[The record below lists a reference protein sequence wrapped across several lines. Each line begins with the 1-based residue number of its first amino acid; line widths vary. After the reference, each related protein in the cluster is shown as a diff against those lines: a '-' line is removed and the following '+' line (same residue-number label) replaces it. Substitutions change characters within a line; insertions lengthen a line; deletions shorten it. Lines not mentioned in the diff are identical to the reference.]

1 MKKAISCVLAVFM
14 CSAPLNVFAEPILEG
29 KLRAVEK
36 SVTEKLRGSLEVDL
50 NFSLPIKNSESE
62 SMTNMQL
69 RLKDDSNNSGIIK
82 LGEKDSGTVNVGTDN
97 IEYTIKKLSASRSEI
112 KNKDDNI
119 SYYNIVFN
127 NLPVGKYNVEVSGA
141 GFKNKEIKDIDIS
154 SYSQRVLLSNRA
166 SVDNK
171 NKPLNYELFLMG
183 DVNGDGKVDKS
194 DYNKVL
200 ENIDSNKREFDL
212 NRDGKVDIVDLDYV
226 QKNLG
231 QSEDAKSLESIV
243 STNPI
248 VDTSKVELKGNSDVD
263 INGNVEN
270 LFSGEN
276 NGVTISSKN
285 DEISEEKP
293 AVMDIALSEALNMEV
308 INIKAPEGTA
318 PAKGIV
324 EVTDKDGNVQQIP
337 YENKEYMKNLKDEEQ
352 QEEVNNEQEE
362 VNQEEVNNKDENIN
376 QTDNNSNNK
385 DESNDKQQEN
395 SDKQEVNSNTNQD
408 KNNDKENSS
417 MDKPNS
423 DEETPKE
430 EGNISKDDN
439 STTSTYSRSALETY
453 ADVQNSD
460 IVINLGKQVAVK
472 KITIKI
478 TATTANDRNLA
489 EISKVEFLNNVYKE
503 IPKPE
508 MNIPK
513 INKILTST
521 AVGNEKVSFY
531 WNNEVNVSAYE
542 LILDKIDSKGKVLS
556 TKKLQTSKNTIEV
569 RDIEAYGLYRVS
581 IQSLNGDWSSGY
593 KDATPENLDG
603 VPENVDS
610 NYKPIQ
616 FSPDSI
622 LEFQVVPDTKPEPP
636 EGINVK
642 GKFKSLDVSWKN
654 HKQAKDFDL
663 YYKEKGSNGSW
674 IKYNDKLI
682 RGTSSKIEGLKDN
695 TTYEVRMTATN
706 HLGTSGMSKTY
717 IGTTESMDAPTTPNY
732 RLINTPKEN
741 GGFGIPTNHIVDVT
755 YPAGYDKSE
764 YSDKNPFD
772 KFNVVDGDFTTHWT
786 FPTYNAAE
794 GTNRGPII
802 TFDKSY
808 TMDTFMATPRFDVSD
823 KTINDF
829 EVRYWDENGQL
840 HNLGDVPFETKTDP
854 VNNNK
859 YVMVRLKEPITA
871 TKIQVSVC
879 SSYSYKSNISELKFY
894 EYDSIEDDVRNLFM
908 DDLQV
913 ELKEDVT
920 QEKITE
926 LKDRLNTPDKASGE
940 YHPYKTVI
948 ERELKLAQ
956 DLYNDRAT
964 LTDVTTVNQE
974 INKLGKYKD
983 KNGQYTV
990 NSNNLGMQNDWQ
1002 ALGVAARAGDE
1013 ITVYVGSKSGKTPKL
1028 IYTQYYGESGAYKSG
1043 EINLNTGKNVI
1054 QLSKLHSLDIE
1065 CGGSLYIRYAEDT
1078 PSGGDIKVRVAGAT
1092 KIPHLNL
1099 NGTINDKS
1107 PAGVSESKKKI
1118 KAYIEELAK
1127 YKDAVKGEPYY
1138 PGTNVGN
1145 SYGYS
1150 EKTGVLNTTDIE
1162 SDKVTLNV
1170 PATAVYQG
1178 ISKGNAD
1185 LNTQV
1190 DRLYNSMLA
1199 WEQIMDLVYSERGV
1213 FKTQD
1218 LDGNGTVDDN
1228 EFNLTKNDM
1237 APKSRMNIKY
1247 QRMFIG
1253 AFMYA
1258 SGLHVGVEYGSV
1270 PGLMNGVPFQID
1282 DSGKA
1287 TGGNLFG
1294 WGIGHEIGHVTDIG
1308 KMTYSETSNNVLALL
1323 AQTFDDKTHSRLE
1336 GSTMDKI
1343 YEHVTSNSLGIPS
1356 NVFERLGMLWQL
1368 HLAYDDDFT
1377 GSMLK
1382 NNSDADLSNDTF
1394 YAKISR
1400 KYRALS
1406 SSDPINSLPKDQMLV
1421 AMASSVVEKDLR
1433 DYFKAW
1439 GVEITPE
1446 LNSIMDSKNYEK
1458 ESRKIQYVNDEARRK
1473 ILNENIASMAKDTKV
1488 SASFSDGIQSGSL
1501 VKSNKISIDLDVDKD
1516 KDKILG
1522 YEIIRSDGNYLD
1534 GENGTQ
1540 VKYRTVG
1547 FVDAKGNSKTKFT
1560 DNISPLNNRA
1570 FTYKVVAY
1578 DYHLNPTEEFEVGT
1592 VKLSDEG
1599 KINKSAWSFITNTV
1613 SDGDVRTENDSH
1625 GPLQNPEIDNIKD
1638 NDASTT
1644 YKGKIISKAE
1654 WNKDPQKDPDINVEE
1669 NPYIIVDMKETLPIV
1684 GLKYTKPEAETR
1696 KFSLKGLFNF
1706 RKNTSTTYNPLT
1718 NYKIQ
1723 VSNDKKNWEDVSQGT
1738 FEYGQDLVGGGKD
1751 QDNEARITFN
1761 KDGKLWTYQARYVKL
1776 ISNNKSNIEVAE
1788 LDIIGPPGD
1797 NIEIGTMNN
1806 ADETRTNGIG
1816 KLAEDY
1822 VYQSDDSSTS
1832 EDETGKIPA
1841 GSIVITGEYSGNPAF
1856 NLPLLIDKNN
1866 KTISGEALL
1875 FAEVP
1880 EKGELGEIS
1889 KGTWVYYMP
1898 KENFDSLSDK
1908 VKAELYRYNDLQGD
1922 TPVGQRFVSD
1932 TMYVPVG
1939 AKNYDELK
1947 TISLTDSNSKTRK
1960 ATRNSI
1966 DISNKK
1972 VITVSNKVKGN
1983 IVRDK

>member
-1 MKKAISCVLAVFM
+1 MKKAISCVLAVSM

-36 SVTEKLRGSLEVDL
+36 SVTEKLKGNLEVDL
-50 NFSLPIKNSESE
+50 NFSLPIKNNESE
-62 SMTNMQL
+62 SITNTQL
-69 RLKDDSNNSGIIK
+69 ELKDDSNNSGIIK
-82 LGEKDSGTVNVGTDN
+82 LGEKDSGTLNIGADN

-112 KNKDDNI
+112 KNKDENI

-127 NLPVGKYNVEVSGA
+127 NLPVGKYNVEVSGG
-141 GFKNKEIKDIDIS
+141 GFKSKEIKDIDIS

-166 SVDNK
+166 SVDDK

-183 DVNGDGKVDKS
+183 DVNNDGKVDKK
-194 DYNKVL
+194 DYEDVL
-200 ENIDSNKREFDL
+200 KNINSNKSEYDL
-212 NRDGKVDIVDLDYV
+212 NRDGKVDIADLDYV

-231 QSEDAKSLESIV
+231 QSEDEKSLESIV

-248 VDTSKVELKGNSDVD
+248 VDTSKVTLEKNSDTN
-263 INGNVEN
+263 IQGTVED
-270 LFSGEN
+270 LFSGDN
-276 NGVTISSKN
+276 SGVKISPANADDK
-285 DEISEEKP
+285 ISEEKP
-293 AVMDIALSEALNMEV
+293 AVMDIALSEALDMEV
-308 INIKAPEGTA
+308 INIKAPEGNA

-324 EVTDKDGNVQQIP
+324 EVTDKDGNVQQVP
-337 YENKEYMKNLKDEEQ
+337 YENKEYVETLKEEQ
-352 QEEVNNEQEE
+352 KQEEVNNEQEE
-362 VNQEEVNNKDENIN
+362 TNNKDENIE
-376 QTDNNSNNK
+376 QSDNNLDNNQEEK
-385 DESNDKQQEN
+385 NDKE
-395 SDKQEVNSNTNQD
+395 DSNTTD
-408 KNNDKENSS
+408 KENNDKENSS
-417 MDKPNS
+417 TDKS
-423 DEETPKE
+423 DSDKDTSKQED
-430 EGNISKDDN
+430 NISKDDN
-439 STTSTYSRSALETY
+439 STTSTYGRSAVETY
-453 ADVQNSD
+453 AEVQNSD

-503 IPKPE
+503 IPKPD

-513 INKILTST
+513 INKISTST

-542 LILDKIDSKGKVLS
+542 LILDTIDSKGKVLS
-556 TKKLQTSKNTIEV
+556 TKKLQTSKNTIDV
-569 RDIEAYGLYRVS
+569 RDIQAYGLYRVS
-581 IQSLNGDWSSGY
+581 IQSLNGDWASGY
-593 KDATPENLDG
+593 KEATAENLDG

-622 LEFQVVPDTKPEPP
+622 IEFQVVPDTKPEPP

-642 GKFKSLDVSWKN
+642 GRFKALDVSWKN

-663 YYKEKGSNGSW
+663 YYREKSSNGSW

-682 RGTSSKIEGLKDN
+682 RGTSLKIEGLKDN

-717 IGTTESMDAPTTPNY
+717 IGTTESVDAPTTPNY
-732 RLINTPKEN
+732 RLINTPKLDA
-741 GGFGIPTNHIVDVT
+741 GFGIPTNHIVDVT

-764 YSDKNPFD
+764 YSDKNPFN
-772 KFNVVDGDFTTHWT
+772 KFNIVDGDFTTHWT
-786 FPTYNAAE
+786 FQKYNAAE

-802 TFDKSY
+802 TFDKVY

-829 EVRYWDENGQL
+829 EIRYWDENGQL

-859 YVMVRLKEPITA
+859 YVMVRLKEPINA

-894 EYDSIEDDVRNLFM
+894 EYDSIEKDVRNLFV

-926 LKDRLNTPDKASGE
+926 LKDRISTPDKVSDE
-940 YHPYKTVI
+940 YHPYKTI
-948 ERELKLAQ
+948 IDRELKLAQ

-964 LTDVTTVNQE
+964 LTDITTVNQD
-974 INKLGKYKD
+974 INVSGKYKD
-983 KNGQYTV
+983 KSGKYTV
-990 NSNNLGMQNDWQ
+990 KSNNLGMGNDWQ

-1013 ITVYVGSKSGKTPKL
+1013 ITIYVGSKSGKTPKL

-1043 EINLNTGKNVI
+1043 EINLSTGKNVI
-1054 QLSKLHSLDIE
+1054 QLSKLHSLDAE
-1065 CGGSLYIRYAEDT
+1065 RGGSLYIRYPYDT

-1099 NGTINDKS
+1099 NGMINDKS
-1107 PAGVSESKKKI
+1107 PEGVSASKKKI
-1118 KAYIEELAK
+1118 RAYIEELAK
-1127 YKDAVKGEPYY
+1127 YKNDIKGEPYY
-1138 PGTNVGN
+1138 PGTNIGN

-1150 EKTGVLNTTDIE
+1150 ETTGVLNTTDIE

-1178 ISKGNAD
+1178 ISSGNSD

-1199 WEQIMDLVYSERGV
+1199 WEQIMDLIYSERGV

-1228 EFNLTKNDM
+1228 EFDITKNDM

-1282 DSGKA
+1282 ATGKA
-1287 TGGNLFG
+1287 TGGSLFG

-1323 AQTFDDKTHSRLE
+1323 AQTFDDKIHSRLE

-1343 YEHVTSNSLGIPS
+1343 YEHVTSNSVGIPS

-1368 HLAYDDDFT
+1368 HLAYDNDFT

-1406 SSDPINSLPKDQMLV
+1406 SDDPINNLPKDQMLV

-1446 LNSIMDSKNYEK
+1446 LNSIMDSKQYTK
-1458 ESRKIQYVNDEARRK
+1458 ETRKIQYINDEARRK
-1473 ILNENIASMAKDTKV
+1473 ILNENIASMAEDTKV
-1488 SASFSDGIQSGSL
+1488 SAGFADGVQSGSL

-1547 FVDAKGNSKTKFT
+1547 FVDAKGNSQAKFT

-1578 DYHLNPTEEFEVGT
+1578 DYHLNPTDEFEIGT

-1644 YKGKIISKAE
+1644 YKGKRISKAE

-1684 GLKYTKPEAETR
+1684 GLKYTKPKTEAR
-1696 KFSLKGLFNF
+1696 KFSLKGLFNL
-1706 RKNTSTTYNPLT
+1706 RKDTSTTYNPLT

-1751 QDNEARITFN
+1751 QDNEARVTFN
-1761 KDGKLWTYQARYVKL
+1761 KDGNLWTYQARYVKL

-1788 LDIIGPPGD
+1788 LDVIGPPGD
-1797 NIEIGTMNN
+1797 NIEIGTVNSV
-1806 ADETRTNGIG
+1806 DQTRTNGIG

-1822 VYQSDDSSTS
+1822 IYQKDDTNTS
-1832 EDETGKIPA
+1832 EDETAKIPA

-1898 KENFDSLSDK
+1898 KESFDSLSDK

-1922 TPVGQRFVSD
+1922 TPIGQRFVSD
-1932 TMYVPVG
+1932 TMYVPVE
-1939 AKNYDELK
+1939 AKTYDELK
-1947 TISLTDSNSKTRK
+1947 TISLTDSNSKARK
-1960 ATRNSI
+1960 ATKNTI
-1966 DISNKK
+1966 DVSNKK
-1972 VITVSNKVKGN
+1972 VISINNKVKGN

>member
-1 MKKAISCVLAVFM
+1 MKKAISCVLAVSM

-36 SVTEKLRGSLEVDL
+36 SVTEKLKGNLEVDL
-50 NFSLPIKNSESE
+50 NFSLPIKNNESE
-62 SMTNMQL
+62 SITDIQL
-69 RLKDDSNNSGIIK
+69 QLKDGSNNSGIIK
-82 LGEKDSGTVNVGTDN
+82 LGGKNSGSINIGTDS
-97 IEYTIKKLSASRSEI
+97 IDYTIKKLSANRSEI
-112 KNKDDNI
+112 KEKDENI
-119 SYYNIVFN
+119 SYYNIMFS
-127 NLPVGKYNVEVSGA
+127 NLPVGKYKVEVSGN
-141 GFKNKEIKDIDIS
+141 GFKNKEVKDIDIS

-166 SVDNK
+166 SVDSK
-171 NKPLNYELFLMG
+171 NKPLNYELFLIG
-183 DVNGDGKVDKS
+183 DVNGDGKVDKN
-194 DYNKVL
+194 DYNEVL
-200 ENIDSNKREFDL
+200 ENIDSNKKEYDL
-212 NRDGKVDIVDLDYV
+212 NRDGKVDIADLDYV
-226 QKNLG
+226 HKNLG
-231 QSEDAKSLESIV
+231 QNENANSLESIV
-243 STNPI
+243 PTNPI
-248 VDTSKVELKGNSDVD
+248 VDTSKVTLEENSDTN
-263 INGNVEN
+263 IQGTVED

-276 NGVTISSKN
+276 NGVTISPANK
-285 DEISEEKP
+285 DDKISEEKP
-293 AVMDIALSEALNMEV
+293 AVMDIALSEALDMEV
-308 INIKAPEGTA
+308 INIKAPEGSA

-324 EVTDKDGNVQQIP
+324 EVTDKDGNVQEIP
-337 YENKEYMKNLKDEEQ
+337 YENKEYVKTLKEEQ
-352 QEEVNNEQEE
+352 QEEVNNKEENTEQS
-362 VNQEEVNNKDENIN
+362 
-376 QTDNNSNNK
+376 DNNSDNTQEEKNDKEESDSNTNEQENNDK
-385 DESNDKQQEN
+385 ESNDKESSSTDK
-395 SDKQEVNSNTNQD
+395 SDLD
-408 KNNDKENSS
+408 KD
-417 MDKPNS
+417 
-423 DEETPKE
+423 TPKE
-430 EGNISKDDN
+430 DNNISKDDN

-513 INKILTST
+513 INKIATST

-542 LILDKIDSKGKVLS
+542 LILDTIDSKGKVLS

-636 EGINVK
+636 EGISIK
-642 GKFKSLDVSWKN
+642 GRFKALDVSWKN

-663 YYKEKGSNGSW
+663 YYREKGSNGSW

-706 HLGTSGMSKTY
+706 HLGTSGISKIY
-717 IGTTESMDAPTTPNY
+717 LGTTESVDAPTTPNY
-732 RLINTPKEN
+732 RLINTPKSDA
-741 GGFGIPTNHIVDVT
+741 GFGIPTNHIVDVT

-772 KFNVVDGDFTTHWT
+772 KFNIVDGDFTTHWT
-786 FPTYNAAE
+786 FPEYNAAE

-802 TFDKSY
+802 TFDKAY
-808 TMDTFMATPRFDVSD
+808 TMDTFMATPRFDISD

-829 EVRYWDENGQL
+829 EIRYWDENGQL

-859 YVMVRLKEPITA
+859 YVMVRLKEPINA

-879 SSYSYKSNISELKFY
+879 SSYSYKANISEIKFY
-894 EYDSIEDDVRNLFM
+894 EYDSIEKEVRDLFT

-913 ELKEDVT
+913 ELKEGIT

-926 LKDRLNTPDKASGE
+926 LKDRLNIPDTASGE

-964 LTDVTTVNQE
+964 LTDVTTVNQD
-974 INKLGKYKD
+974 INVSGKYKD
-983 KNGQYTV
+983 KSGKYTV
-990 NSNNLGMQNDWQ
+990 KSNNLGMGNDWQ

-1013 ITVYVGSKSGKTPKL
+1013 ITIYVGSKSGKTPKL

-1043 EINLNTGKNVI
+1043 EINLSTGKNVI
-1054 QLSKLHSLDIE
+1054 QLSKLHSLDAE
-1065 CGGSLYIRYAEDT
+1065 RGGSLYIRYPYDT

-1099 NGTINDKS
+1099 NGMINDNS
-1107 PAGVSESKKKI
+1107 PEGVSKSKEKI
-1118 KAYIEELAK
+1118 KTYIEELAK
-1127 YKDAVKGEPYY
+1127 YKDEIKGEPYY
-1138 PGTNVGN
+1138 PGTNIGN

-1150 EKTGVLNTTDIE
+1150 ETTGVLNTTDIE

-1178 ISKGNAD
+1178 ISKGNSD

-1199 WEQIMDLVYSERGV
+1199 WEQIMDLIYSERGV

-1218 LDGNGTVDDN
+1218 LDGNGTIDDN
-1228 EFNLTKNDM
+1228 EFNITKNDM

-1282 DSGKA
+1282 ANGKA
-1287 TGGNLFG
+1287 SGGSLFG

-1323 AQTFDDKTHSRLE
+1323 AQTFDDETHSRLE

-1382 NNSDADLSNDTF
+1382 NNSDADLGNDSF

-1406 SSDPINSLPKDQMLV
+1406 SDDPINNLPKDQMLV

-1446 LNSIMDSKNYEK
+1446 LNSIMDGKKFEK
-1458 ESRKIQYVNDEARRK
+1458 ETRKIQYVNDEARRK
-1473 ILNENIASMAKDTKV
+1473 ILNENISNMAEDTKV
-1488 SASFSDGIQSGSL
+1488 SASFADGVQSGSL

-1547 FVDAKGNSKTKFT
+1547 FVDAKGNSKAQFT

-1578 DYHLNPTEEFEVGT
+1578 DYHLNPTDEFEVGT

-1613 SDGDVRTENDSH
+1613 SDGDIRTENDSH

-1644 YKGKIISKAE
+1644 YKGKRISKAE

-1684 GLKYTKPEAETR
+1684 GLKYTKPKTEAR
-1696 KFSLKGLFNF
+1696 KFSLKGLFNL
-1706 RKNTSTTYNPLT
+1706 RKDTSTTYSPLT

-1723 VSNDKKNWEDVSQGT
+1723 VSNDKKTWEDVSQGT

-1751 QDNEARITFN
+1751 QDNEARVTFN
-1761 KDGKLWTYQARYVKL
+1761 KDGNLWTYQARYVKL

-1788 LDIIGPPGD
+1788 LDVIGPPGD
-1797 NIEIGTMNN
+1797 NIEIGTVNS
-1806 ADETRTNGIG
+1806 ADQTRTNGIG

-1822 VYQSDDSSTS
+1822 IYQSDDPNTN
-1832 EDETGKIPA
+1832 EDETAKIPA

-1875 FAEVP
+1875 FADIP
-1880 EKGELGEIS
+1880 ENGQLGEIS

-1898 KENFDSLSDK
+1898 KEDFNSLSDK

-1932 TMYVPVG
+1932 TMYVPVE
-1939 AKNYDELK
+1939 AKTYDELK
-1947 TISLTDSNSKTRK
+1947 TISLTDSDSKARK
-1960 ATRNSI
+1960 ATRSI
-1966 DISNKK
+1966 IDVSDKRI
-1972 VITVSNKVKGN
+1972 VTVNNRVKSN

>member
-1 MKKAISCVLAVFM
+1 MKKAISCVLAVSM

-36 SVTEKLRGSLEVDL
+36 SVTEKLKGNLEVDL
-50 NFSLPIKNSESE
+50 NFSLPIKNNESE
-62 SMTNMQL
+62 SITNIQL
-69 RLKDDSNNSGIIK
+69 ELKDDSNNSGIIK
-82 LGEKDSGTVNVGTDN
+82 LGEKDSGILNIGADN

-112 KNKDDNI
+112 KNKDENI

-127 NLPVGKYNVEVSGA
+127 NLPVGKYNVEVSGG
-141 GFKNKEIKDIDIS
+141 GFNSKEIKDIDIS

-166 SVDNK
+166 SVDDK
-171 NKPLNYELFLMG
+171 NQPLNYELFLMG
-183 DVNGDGKVDKS
+183 DVNNDGKVDKS
-194 DYNKVL
+194 DYEDVL
-200 ENIDSNKREFDL
+200 KNINSNKSEYDL
-212 NRDGKVDIVDLDYV
+212 NRDGKVDIADLDYV

-248 VDTSKVELKGNSDVD
+248 VDTSKVTLEKNSDTN
-263 INGNVEN
+263 IQGTVED

-276 NGVTISSKN
+276 SGVKISPANAGDK
-285 DEISEEKP
+285 ISEEKP

-308 INIKAPEGTA
+308 INIKAPEGNA

-324 EVTDKDGNVQQIP
+324 EVTDKDGNVQQVP
-337 YENKEYMKNLKDEEQ
+337 YENKEYVETLKEEQ
-352 QEEVNNEQEE
+352 KQEEVNNEQEE
-362 VNQEEVNNKDENIN
+362 TSNKDENIE
-376 QTDNNSNNK
+376 QPDNNNLDSNQEEK
-385 DESNDKQQEN
+385 NDKED
-395 SDKQEVNSNTNQD
+395 STSNTTD
-408 KNNDKENSS
+408 KENNDKENNDKENSS
-417 MDKPNS
+417 TDKS
-423 DEETPKE
+423 DSDKDTSKQED
-430 EGNISKDDN
+430 NISKDDS
-439 STTSTYSRSALETY
+439 STTSTYGRSAVETY
-453 ADVQNSD
+453 AEVQDSD

-503 IPKPE
+503 IPKPD

-513 INKILTST
+513 INKISTST

-531 WNNEVNVSAYE
+531 WNNEANVSAYE
-542 LILDKIDSKGKVLS
+542 LTLDTIDSKGKVLS
-556 TKKLQTSKNTIEV
+556 TKKLQTSKNTIDV
-569 RDIEAYGLYRVS
+569 RDIQAYGLYRVS

-593 KDATPENLDG
+593 KDATAENLDG

-622 LEFQVVPDTKPEPP
+622 IEFQVVPDTKPEPP

-642 GKFKSLDVSWKN
+642 GRFKALDVSWKN

-663 YYKEKGSNGSW
+663 YYREKNSNGSW
-674 IKYNDKLI
+674 TKYNDKLI
-682 RGTSSKIEGLKDN
+682 RGTSLKIEGLKDN

-706 HLGTSGMSKTY
+706 HLGTNGMSKTY
-717 IGTTESMDAPTTPNY
+717 IGTTESVDAPTTPNY
-732 RLINTPKEN
+732 RLINTPKLDA
-741 GGFGIPTNHIVDVT
+741 GSGIPTNHIVDVT

-764 YSDKNPFD
+764 YSDKNPFN
-772 KFNVVDGDFTTHWT
+772 KFNIVDGDFTTHWT
-786 FPTYNAAE
+786 FPRYNAAE

-802 TFDKSY
+802 TFDKAY

-829 EVRYWDENGQL
+829 EIQYWDENGQL

-854 VNNNK
+854 VNNNR
-859 YVMVRLKEPITA
+859 YVMVRLKEPINA

-940 YHPYKTVI
+940 YHPYKTI
-948 ERELKLAQ
+948 IDRELKLAQ

-964 LTDVTTVNQE
+964 LTDITTVNQD
-974 INKLGKYKD
+974 INVSGKYKD
-983 KNGQYTV
+983 KSGNYTV
-990 NSNNLGMQNDWQ
+990 KSNNLGMGNDWQ

-1013 ITVYVGSKSGKTPKL
+1013 ITIYVGSKSGRTPKL

-1054 QLSKLHSLDIE
+1054 QLSKLHSLDVE
-1065 CGGSLYIRYAEDT
+1065 CGGSLYIRYPYDT
-1078 PSGGDIKVRVAGAT
+1078 QSGGDIKVRVAGAT

-1099 NGTINDKS
+1099 NGMINDKS
-1107 PAGVSESKKKI
+1107 PEGVSESKKKI
-1118 KAYIEELAK
+1118 RAYIEELTK
-1127 YKDAVKGEPYY
+1127 YKNDIKGEPYY
-1138 PGTNVGN
+1138 PGTNIGN

-1150 EKTGVLNTTDIE
+1150 ETTGVLNTTDIE

-1178 ISKGNAD
+1178 ISKGNSD

-1199 WEQIMDLVYSERGV
+1199 WEQMMDLIYSERGV

-1228 EFNLTKNDM
+1228 EFDITKNDM

-1282 DSGKA
+1282 ASGKA
-1287 TGGNLFG
+1287 TGGSLFG

-1368 HLAYDDDFT
+1368 HLAYDNDFT

-1406 SSDPINSLPKDQMLV
+1406 SGDPINNLPKDQMLV

-1446 LNSIMDSKNYEK
+1446 LNSIMDSKKYEK
-1458 ESRKIQYVNDEARRK
+1458 ETRKIQYINDEARRK
-1473 ILNENIASMAKDTKV
+1473 ILNENIVSMAEDTKV
-1488 SASFSDGIQSGSL
+1488 SAGFADGVQSGSL

-1534 GENGTQ
+1534 GESGTQ

-1547 FVDAKGNSKTKFT
+1547 FVDAKGNSQAKFT

-1578 DYHLNPTEEFEVGT
+1578 DYHLNPTDEFEVGT

-1644 YKGKIISKAE
+1644 YKGKRISKAE

-1684 GLKYTKPEAETR
+1684 GLKYTKPKTEAR
-1696 KFSLKGLFNF
+1696 KFSLKGLFNL
-1706 RKNTSTTYNPLT
+1706 RKDTSTTYNPLT

-1751 QDNEARITFN
+1751 QDNEARVTFN

-1797 NIEIGTMNN
+1797 NIEIGTVNSV
-1806 ADETRTNGIG
+1806 DQTRTNGIG
-1816 KLAEDY
+1816 KLVEDY
-1822 VYQSDDSSTS
+1822 VYQSDDPNTS
-1832 EDETGKIPA
+1832 ENEEAKIPD
-1841 GSIVITGEYSGNPAF
+1841 GSIVITGEYSGNPSF

-1875 FAEVP
+1875 FAEIP

-1898 KENFDSLSDK
+1898 KESFDSLSDK
-1908 VKAELYRYNDLQGD
+1908 VKAELYRYNELQGD

-1932 TMYVPVG
+1932 TMYVPVE

-1947 TISLTDSNSKTRK
+1947 TISLTDSNSKARK
-1960 ATRNSI
+1960 ATRNVI
-1966 DISNKK
+1966 DVSNKK
-1972 VITVSNKVKGN
+1972 IISINNKVKGN

>member
-1 MKKAISCVLAVFM
+1 MKKAISCVLAVSM

-36 SVTEKLRGSLEVDL
+36 SVTEKLKGNLEVDL
-50 NFSLPIKNSESE
+50 NFSLPIKNNESE
-62 SMTNMQL
+62 SITNTQL
-69 RLKDDSNNSGIIK
+69 ELKDDSNNSGIIK
-82 LGEKDSGTVNVGTDN
+82 LGEKDSGTLNIGADN

-112 KNKDDNI
+112 KNKDENI

-127 NLPVGKYNVEVSGA
+127 NLPVGKYNVEVSGS
-141 GFKNKEIKDIDIS
+141 GFKSKEIKNIDIS

-166 SVDNK
+166 SVDDK
-171 NKPLNYELFLMG
+171 NQPLNYELFLMG
-183 DVNGDGKVDKS
+183 DVNNDGKVDKS
-194 DYNKVL
+194 DYEDVL
-200 ENIDSNKREFDL
+200 KNIDSNKSEYDL
-212 NRDGKVDIVDLDYV
+212 NRDGKVDIADLDYI

-248 VDTSKVELKGNSDVD
+248 VDTSKVTLEKNSDTN
-263 INGNVEN
+263 IQGTVED

-276 NGVTISSKN
+276 SGVKISPANAGDK
-285 DEISEEKP
+285 ISEEKP
-293 AVMDIALSEALNMEV
+293 AVMDIALSEALDMEV
-308 INIKAPEGTA
+308 INIKAPEGNA

-324 EVTDKDGNVQQIP
+324 EVTDKHGNVQQVP
-337 YENKEYMKNLKDEEQ
+337 YENKEYVETLKEEQ
-352 QEEVNNEQEE
+352 KQEEVNNEQEE
-362 VNQEEVNNKDENIN
+362 TNNKDENIE
-376 QTDNNSNNK
+376 QSDNNNLDNNQEEK
-385 DESNDKQQEN
+385 NDKED
-395 SDKQEVNSNTNQD
+395 STSNTTD
-408 KNNDKENSS
+408 KENDDKENNDKENSS
-417 MDKPNS
+417 TDKS
-423 DEETPKE
+423 DSDKDTSKQED
-430 EGNISKDDN
+430 NISKYDS
-439 STTSTYSRSALETY
+439 STTSTYGRSAVETY
-453 ADVQNSD
+453 AEVQDSD

-503 IPKPE
+503 IPKPD

-513 INKILTST
+513 INKISTST

-542 LILDKIDSKGKVLS
+542 LILDTIDSSGKVLS
-556 TKKLQTSKNTIEV
+556 TKKLQTSKNTIDV
-569 RDIEAYGLYRVS
+569 RDIQAYGLYRVS

-593 KDATPENLDG
+593 KDATAENLDG

-622 LEFQVVPDTKPEPP
+622 IEFQVVPDTKPEPP

-642 GKFKSLDVSWKN
+642 GRFKALDVSWKN

-663 YYKEKGSNGSW
+663 YYREKNSNGSW
-674 IKYNDKLI
+674 TKYNDKLI
-682 RGTSSKIEGLKDN
+682 RGTSLKIEGLKDN

-706 HLGTSGMSKTY
+706 HLGTSRMSKTY
-717 IGTTESMDAPTTPNY
+717 IGTTESVDAPTTPNY
-732 RLINTPKEN
+732 RLINTPKLDA
-741 GGFGIPTNHIVDVT
+741 GFGIPTNHIVDVT

-764 YSDKNPFD
+764 YSDKNPFN

-786 FPTYNAAE
+786 FPSYNAAE
-794 GTNRGPII
+794 GKNRGPII
-802 TFDKSY
+802 TFDKAY

-829 EVRYWDENGQL
+829 EIQYWDENGQV

-854 VNNNK
+854 VNNNR
-859 YVMVRLKEPITA
+859 YVMVRLKEPINA
-871 TKIQVSVC
+871 TKIQVNVC
-879 SSYSYKSNISELKFY
+879 SSYSYKANISELKFY
-894 EYDSIEDDVRNLFM
+894 EYDSIEKDVRNLFV

-926 LKDRLNTPDKASGE
+926 LKDRISTPDKVSGE
-940 YHPYKTVI
+940 YHPYRTI
-948 ERELKLAQ
+948 IDRELKLAQ

-964 LTDVTTVNQE
+964 LADVTTVNQD
-974 INKLGKYKD
+974 INVSGKYKD
-983 KNGQYTV
+983 KSGNYTV
-990 NSNNLGMQNDWQ
+990 KSNNLGMGNDWQ

-1013 ITVYVGSKSGKTPKL
+1013 ITIYVGSKSGRTPKL

-1054 QLSKLHSLDIE
+1054 QLSKLHSLDVE
-1065 CGGSLYIRYAEDT
+1065 CGGSLYIRYPYDT

-1099 NGTINDKS
+1099 NGMINDKS
-1107 PAGVSESKKKI
+1107 PEGVSESKKKI
-1118 KAYIEELAK
+1118 RTYIEELAK
-1127 YKDAVKGEPYY
+1127 YKNDIKGEPYY
-1138 PGTNVGN
+1138 PGTNIGN

-1150 EKTGVLNTTDIE
+1150 ETTGVLNTTDIE

-1178 ISKGNAD
+1178 ISKGNSD

-1199 WEQIMDLVYSERGV
+1199 WEQIMDLIYSERGV

-1228 EFNLTKNDM
+1228 EFDITKNDM

-1282 DSGKA
+1282 ASGKA
-1287 TGGNLFG
+1287 TGGSLFG

-1368 HLAYDDDFT
+1368 HLAYDNDFT

-1406 SSDPINSLPKDQMLV
+1406 SGDPINNLPKDQMLV

-1446 LNSIMDSKNYEK
+1446 LNSIMDSKKYEK
-1458 ESRKIQYVNDEARRK
+1458 ETRKIQYINDEARRK
-1473 ILNENIASMAKDTKV
+1473 ILNENIVSMAEDTKV
-1488 SASFSDGIQSGSL
+1488 SAGFADGVQSGSL

-1534 GENGTQ
+1534 GESGTQ

-1547 FVDAKGNSKTKFT
+1547 FVDAKGNSQAKFT

-1578 DYHLNPTEEFEVGT
+1578 DYHLNPTDEFEVGT

-1613 SDGDVRTENDSH
+1613 SDGDIRTEDDSH

-1644 YKGKIISKAE
+1644 YKGKRISKAE

-1684 GLKYTKPEAETR
+1684 GLKYTKPKTEAR
-1696 KFSLKGLFNF
+1696 KFSLKGLFNL
-1706 RKNTSTTYNPLT
+1706 RKDTSTTYNPLT

-1751 QDNEARITFN
+1751 QDNEARVTFN

-1788 LDIIGPPGD
+1788 LDIVGPPGD
-1797 NIEIGTMNN
+1797 NIEIGTVNSV
-1806 ADETRTNGIG
+1806 DQTRTNGIG

-1822 VYQSDDSSTS
+1822 IYQSDDPNTS
-1832 EDETGKIPA
+1832 ENEEAKIPA

-1875 FAEVP
+1875 FAEIP

-1898 KENFDSLSDK
+1898 KESFDSLSDK
-1908 VKAELYRYNDLQGD
+1908 VKAELYRYNELQGD
-1922 TPVGQRFVSD
+1922 TPIGQRFVSD
-1932 TMYVPVG
+1932 TMYVPVE

-1947 TISLTDSNSKTRK
+1947 TISLTDSNSKARK
-1960 ATRNSI
+1960 ATRNVI
-1966 DISNKK
+1966 DVSNKK
-1972 VITVSNKVKGN
+1972 IISINNKVKGN

>member
-1 MKKAISCVLAVFM
+1 MKKAISCVLAVSM

-36 SVTEKLRGSLEVDL
+36 SVTEKLKGNLEVDL
-50 NFSLPIKNSESE
+50 NFSLPIKNNESE
-62 SMTNMQL
+62 SMTNIQL
-69 RLKDDSNNSGIIK
+69 ELKDDSNNSGIIN
-82 LGEKDSGTVNVGTDN
+82 LGEKDSGTLNIGADN

-112 KNKDDNI
+112 KNKDENI

-127 NLPVGKYNVEVSGA
+127 NLPVGKYNVEVSGG
-141 GFKNKEIKDIDIS
+141 GFKSKEIKDIDIS

-166 SVDNK
+166 SVDDK

-183 DVNGDGKVDKS
+183 DVNNDGKVDKK
-194 DYNKVL
+194 DYEDVL
-200 ENIDSNKREFDL
+200 KNINSNKSEYDL
-212 NRDGKVDIVDLDYV
+212 NRDGKVDIADLDYV

-231 QSEDAKSLESIV
+231 QSEDEKSLESIV

-248 VDTSKVELKGNSDVD
+248 VDTSKVTLEKNSDTN
-263 INGNVEN
+263 IQGTVED

-276 NGVTISSKN
+276 SGVKISPANADDK
-285 DEISEEKP
+285 ISEEKP
-293 AVMDIALSEALNMEV
+293 AVMDIALLEALDMEV
-308 INIKAPEGTA
+308 INIKAPEGNA

-324 EVTDKDGNVQQIP
+324 EVTDKDGNVQQVP
-337 YENKEYMKNLKDEEQ
+337 YENKEYVETLKEEQ
-352 QEEVNNEQEE
+352 KQEEVNNEQEE
-362 VNQEEVNNKDENIN
+362 TNNKDENIE
-376 QTDNNSNNK
+376 QSDNNLDNNQEEK
-385 DESNDKQQEN
+385 NDKE
-395 SDKQEVNSNTNQD
+395 DSNTTD
-408 KNNDKENSS
+408 KENNDKENNDKENSS
-417 MDKPNS
+417 TDKS
-423 DEETPKE
+423 DSDKDTSKQED
-430 EGNISKDDN
+430 NISKDDN
-439 STTSTYSRSALETY
+439 STTSTYGRSAVETY
-453 ADVQNSD
+453 AEVQNSD

-503 IPKPE
+503 IPKPD

-513 INKILTST
+513 INKISTST

-542 LILDKIDSKGKVLS
+542 LILDTIDSKGKVLS
-556 TKKLQTSKNTIEV
+556 TKKLQTSKNTIDV
-569 RDIEAYGLYRVS
+569 RDIQAYGLYRVS
-581 IQSLNGDWSSGY
+581 IQSLNGDWASGY
-593 KDATPENLDG
+593 KEATAENLDG

-622 LEFQVVPDTKPEPP
+622 IEFQVVPDTKPEPP

-642 GKFKSLDVSWKN
+642 GRFKGLDVSWKN

-663 YYKEKGSNGSW
+663 YYREKSSNGSW

-682 RGTSSKIEGLKDN
+682 RGTSLKIEGLKDN

-717 IGTTESMDAPTTPNY
+717 IGTTESVDAPTTPNY
-732 RLINTPKEN
+732 RLINTPKLDA
-741 GGFGIPTNHIVDVT
+741 GFGIPTNHIVDVT

-764 YSDKNPFD
+764 YSDKNPFN

-786 FPTYNAAE
+786 FPRYNAAE

-802 TFDKSY
+802 TFDKAY
-808 TMDTFMATPRFDVSD
+808 TMDTFMATPRFDISD

-829 EVRYWDENGQL
+829 EIKYWDENGQV

-859 YVMVRLKEPITA
+859 YVMVRLKEPINA

-879 SSYSYKSNISELKFY
+879 SSYSYDKANISELKFY
-894 EYDSIEDDVRNLFM
+894 EYDSIEKDVRNLFV

-926 LKDRLNTPDKASGE
+926 LKDRISTPDKVSGE
-940 YHPYKTVI
+940 YHPYKTI
-948 ERELKLAQ
+948 IDRELKLAQ
-956 DLYNDRAT
+956 DLYNDRAV
-964 LTDVTTVNQE
+964 LADVTTVNQD
-974 INKLGKYKD
+974 INVSGKYKD
-983 KNGQYTV
+983 KSGKYTV
-990 NSNNLGMQNDWQ
+990 KSNNLGMGNDWQ

-1013 ITVYVGSKSGKTPKL
+1013 ITVYVGSKSGRTPKL

-1054 QLSKLHSLDIE
+1054 QLSKLHSLDVE
-1065 CGGSLYIRYAEDT
+1065 CGGSLYIRYPYDA

-1099 NGTINDKS
+1099 NGMINDKS
-1107 PAGVSESKKKI
+1107 PEGVSASKKKI
-1118 KAYIEELAK
+1118 RAYIEELAK
-1127 YKDAVKGEPYY
+1127 YKNDIKGEPYY
-1138 PGTNVGN
+1138 PGTNIGN

-1150 EKTGVLNTTDIE
+1150 ETTGVLNTTDIE

-1178 ISKGNAD
+1178 ISSGNSD

-1199 WEQIMDLVYSERGV
+1199 WEQIMDLIYSERGV

-1218 LDGNGTVDDN
+1218 LDGNGTIDDN
-1228 EFNLTKNDM
+1228 EFDITKNDM

-1282 DSGKA
+1282 ATGKA
-1287 TGGNLFG
+1287 TGGSLFG

-1343 YEHVTSNSLGIPS
+1343 YEHVTSNSVGIPS

-1368 HLAYDDDFT
+1368 HLAYDNDFT

-1406 SSDPINSLPKDQMLV
+1406 SDDPINNLPKDQMLV

-1446 LNSIMDSKNYEK
+1446 LNSIMDGKKYEK
-1458 ESRKIQYVNDEARRK
+1458 ESRKIQYINDEARRK
-1473 ILNENIASMAKDTKV
+1473 ILNENISSMAEDTKV
-1488 SASFSDGIQSGSL
+1488 SAGFADGVQSGSL

-1547 FVDAKGNSKTKFT
+1547 FVDAKGNSQAKFT

-1578 DYHLNPTEEFEVGT
+1578 DYHLNPTDEFEIGT

-1644 YKGKIISKAE
+1644 YKGKRISKAE

-1684 GLKYTKPEAETR
+1684 GLKYTKPKTEAR
-1696 KFSLKGLFNF
+1696 KFSLKGLFNL
-1706 RKNTSTTYNPLT
+1706 RKDTSTTYNPLT

-1751 QDNEARITFN
+1751 QDNEARVTFN

-1788 LDIIGPPGD
+1788 LDVIGPPGD
-1797 NIEIGTMNN
+1797 NIEIGTVNSV
-1806 ADETRTNGIG
+1806 DQTRTNGIG
-1816 KLAEDY
+1816 KLTEDY
-1822 VYQSDDSSTS
+1822 VYQKDDTNTS
-1832 EDETGKIPA
+1832 EDETAKIPA

-1889 KGTWVYYMP
+1889 KGTWVYYMA
-1898 KENFDSLSDK
+1898 KESFDSLSDK

-1922 TPVGQRFVSD
+1922 TPIGQRFVSD
-1932 TMYVPVG
+1932 TMYVPVE
-1939 AKNYDELK
+1939 AKTYDELK
-1947 TISLTDSNSKTRK
+1947 TISLTDSNSKARK
-1960 ATRNSI
+1960 ATKNTI
-1966 DISNKK
+1966 DVSNKK
-1972 VITVSNKVKGN
+1972 VISINNKVKGN

>member
-1 MKKAISCVLAVFM
+1 MKKAISCVLAVSM

-36 SVTEKLRGSLEVDL
+36 SVTEKLKGNLEVDL
-50 NFSLPIKNSESE
+50 NFSLPIKNNESE
-62 SMTNMQL
+62 SITDIQL
-69 RLKDDSNNSGIIK
+69 QLKDGNNNSGIIK
-82 LGEKDSGTVNVGTDN
+82 LGGKNLGSINIGTDT
-97 IEYTIKKLSASRSEI
+97 IDYTIKKLSANRSEV
-112 KNKDDNI
+112 KDKDENI
-119 SYYNIVFN
+119 SYYNIMFS
-127 NLPVGKYNVEVSGA
+127 NLPVGKYKVEVSGS
-141 GFKNKEIKDIDIS
+141 GFKSKEVKDIDIS
-154 SYSQRVLLSNRA
+154 NYSQRVLLSNRA

-183 DVNGDGKVDKS
+183 DVNGDGKVDKN
-194 DYNKVL
+194 DYNEVL
-200 ENIDSNKREFDL
+200 ENIDSNKKEYDL
-212 NRDGKVDIVDLDYV
+212 NRDGKVDIADLDYV
-226 QKNLG
+226 HKNLG
-231 QSEDAKSLESIV
+231 QNENANSLESIV
-243 STNPI
+243 PTNPI
-248 VDTSKVELKGNSDVD
+248 VDTSKVILEKNTDTD
-263 INGNVEN
+263 IQGTVED
-270 LFSGEN
+270 LFSGESS
-276 NGVTISSKN
+276 GVTISPANKE
-285 DEISEEKP
+285 DKISEEKP
-293 AVMDIALSEALNMEV
+293 AVMDIALSEALDMEV
-308 INIKAPEGTA
+308 INIKAPEGSA

-324 EVTDKDGNVQQIP
+324 EVTDKDGNVQEIP
-337 YENKEYMKNLKDEEQ
+337 YENKEYVKTLKEEQ
-352 QEEVNNEQEE
+352 QEEVNNKEENTEQS
-362 VNQEEVNNKDENIN
+362 
-376 QTDNNSNNK
+376 DNNSDNTQEEKNDKEESNSNTNEQENNNK
-385 DESNDKQQEN
+385 ESNDKESSSTDK
-395 SDKQEVNSNTNQD
+395 SDLD
-408 KNNDKENSS
+408 KD
-417 MDKPNS
+417 
-423 DEETPKE
+423 TPKE
-430 EGNISKDDN
+430 DNNISKDDN
-439 STTSTYSRSALETY
+439 STTATYSRSALETY

-503 IPKPE
+503 IPKPD

-513 INKILTST
+513 INKIATST

-542 LILDKIDSKGKVLS
+542 LILDTIDSKGKVLS
-556 TKKLQTSKNTIEV
+556 TKKLQTSKNSIEV
-569 RDIEAYGLYRVS
+569 RDIDAYGLYRVS

-593 KDATPENLDG
+593 KDATSENLDG

-622 LEFQVVPDTKPEPP
+622 IEFQVVPDTRPEPP
-636 EGINVK
+636 EGISIK
-642 GKFKSLDVSWKN
+642 GRFKALDVSWKN

-663 YYKEKGSNGSW
+663 YYREKGSNGSW

-706 HLGTSGMSKTY
+706 HLGTSGMSKIY
-717 IGTTESMDAPTTPNY
+717 LGTTESVDAPTTPNY

-741 GGFGIPTNHIVDVT
+741 AGFGIPTNHIVDVT
-755 YPAGYDKSE
+755 YPAKYDTSE
-764 YSDKNPFD
+764 YSDKNPFN

-786 FPTYNAAE
+786 FPSYNAAE

-802 TFDKSY
+802 TFDKVY

-829 EVRYWDENGQL
+829 EIQYWDENGQL
-840 HNLGDVPFETKTDP
+840 HNLGDAPFETKTDP

-859 YVMVRLKEPITA
+859 YVMIRLKEPINA

-894 EYDSIEDDVRNLFM
+894 EYDSIEKEVRDLFT

-913 ELKEDVT
+913 ELKEGIT

-926 LKDRLNTPDKASGE
+926 LKDRLNTPDTASGE

-964 LTDVTTVNQE
+964 LTDVTTVNQD
-974 INKLGKYKD
+974 INVSGKYKD
-983 KNGQYTV
+983 KSGNYTV
-990 NSNNLGMQNDWQ
+990 KSNNLGMGNDWQ

-1013 ITVYVGSKSGKTPKL
+1013 ITIYVGSKSGKTPKL

-1054 QLSKLHSLDIE
+1054 QLSKLHSLDAE
-1065 CGGSLYIRYAEDT
+1065 RGGSLYIRYPYDT

-1099 NGTINDKS
+1099 NGMINDNS
-1107 PAGVSESKKKI
+1107 PEGVSKSKEKI
-1118 KAYIEELAK
+1118 KTYIEELAK
-1127 YKDAVKGEPYY
+1127 YKNEIKGEPYY
-1138 PGTNVGN
+1138 PGTNIGN

-1150 EKTGVLNTTDIE
+1150 ETTGVLNTTDIE

-1178 ISKGNAD
+1178 ISKGNSD

-1199 WEQIMDLVYSERGV
+1199 WEQIMDLIYSERGV

-1218 LDGNGTVDDN
+1218 LDGNGTIDDN
-1228 EFNLTKNDM
+1228 EFNITKNDM

-1282 DSGKA
+1282 ANGKA
-1287 TGGNLFG
+1287 SGGSLFG

-1323 AQTFDDKTHSRLE
+1323 AQTFDDETHSRLE

-1382 NNSDADLSNDTF
+1382 NNSDADLGNDSF

-1406 SSDPINSLPKDQMLV
+1406 SDDPINNLPKDQMLV

-1446 LNSIMDSKNYEK
+1446 LNSIMDSKKFEK
-1458 ESRKIQYVNDEARRK
+1458 ETRKIQYVNDEARRK
-1473 ILNENIASMAKDTKV
+1473 ILNENISNMAENTKV
-1488 SASFSDGIQSGSL
+1488 SASFADGVQSGSL
-1501 VKSNKISIDLDVDKD
+1501 VKSNKIAIDLDVDKD

-1547 FVDAKGNSKTKFT
+1547 FVDAKGNSKAQFI

-1578 DYHLNPTEEFEVGT
+1578 DYHLNPTDEFEVGT

-1613 SDGDVRTENDSH
+1613 SDGDVRSENDSH

-1644 YKGKIISKAE
+1644 YKGKRISKAE

-1684 GLKYTKPEAETR
+1684 GLKYTKPKTEAR
-1696 KFSLKGLFNF
+1696 KFSLKGLFSL
-1706 RKNTSTTYNPLT
+1706 RKDTSTTYSPLT
-1718 NYKIQ
+1718 TYKIQ
-1723 VSNDKKNWEDVSQGT
+1723 VSNDKKTWEDVSQGT

-1751 QDNEARITFN
+1751 QDNEARVTFN

-1797 NIEIGTMNN
+1797 NIEIGTVNSV
-1806 ADETRTNGIG
+1806 DQTRTNGIG

-1822 VYQSDDSSTS
+1822 IYQSDNPDTS
-1832 EDETGKIPA
+1832 EDETAKIPA

-1880 EKGELGEIS
+1880 KNGQLGEIS

-1898 KENFDSLSDK
+1898 KEDFNSLSDK

-1939 AKNYDELK
+1939 ATTYDELK
-1947 TISLTDSNSKTRK
+1947 MISLTDSNSKARK
-1960 ATRNSI
+1960 ATRSTI
-1966 DISNKK
+1966 DVSDKK
-1972 VITVSNKVKGN
+1972 VITVNNKVKSN

>member
-1 MKKAISCVLAVFM
+1 MKKAISCVLAVSM

-36 SVTEKLRGSLEVDL
+36 SVTEKLKGNLEVDL
-50 NFSLPIKNSESE
+50 NFSLPIKNNESE
-62 SMTNMQL
+62 SITDIQL
-69 RLKDDSNNSGIIK
+69 QLKDGSNNRGIIK
-82 LGEKDSGTVNVGTDN
+82 LGGNNSGSINIGTDT
-97 IEYTIKKLSASRSEI
+97 IEYTIKKLSANRSEV
-112 KNKDDNI
+112 KDKDENI
-119 SYYNIVFN
+119 SYYNIMFS
-127 NLPVGKYNVEVSGA
+127 NLPVGKYKVEVSGS
-141 GFKNKEIKDIDIS
+141 GFKSKEVKDIDIS

-183 DVNGDGKVDKS
+183 DVNGDGKVDKN
-194 DYNKVL
+194 DYNEVL
-200 ENIDSNKREFDL
+200 ENMDSNKKEYDL
-212 NRDGKVDIVDLDYV
+212 NRDGKVDIADLDYV
-226 QKNLG
+226 HKNLG
-231 QSEDAKSLESIV
+231 QNENSNSLESIV
-243 STNPI
+243 PTNPI
-248 VDTSKVELKGNSDVD
+248 VDTSKVILEKNNDTD
-263 INGNVEN
+263 IQGTVED

-276 NGVTISSKN
+276 SGVTISPANKE
-285 DEISEEKP
+285 DKISEEKP
-293 AVMDIALSEALNMEV
+293 AVMDIALSEALDMEV
-308 INIKAPEGTA
+308 INIKAPEGSA

-324 EVTDKDGNVQQIP
+324 EVTDKDGNVQEIP
-337 YENKEYMKNLKDEEQ
+337 YENKEYVKTLKEEQ
-352 QEEVNNEQEE
+352 QEEVNNKEENTEQSDNNLDNAQEE
-362 VNQEEVNNKDENIN
+362 K
-376 QTDNNSNNK
+376 
-385 DESNDKQQEN
+385 NDKEE
-395 SDKQEVNSNTNQD
+395 SNSNTNEQENNNKESSSTD
-408 KNNDKENSS
+408 KSDLDK
-417 MDKPNS
+417 D
-423 DEETPKE
+423 TQKE
-430 EGNISKDDN
+430 DNNISKDDN

-478 TATTANDRNLA
+478 TATTSNDRNLA

-513 INKILTST
+513 INKISTST

-542 LILDKIDSKGKVLS
+542 LILDTIDSKGKVLS
-556 TKKLQTSKNTIEV
+556 TKKLQTSKNTVEV
-569 RDIEAYGLYRVS
+569 RDIEAYGLYRIS

-593 KDATPENLDG
+593 KNATSENLDG

-636 EGINVK
+636 EGINTK
-642 GKFKSLDVSWKN
+642 GKFKALDVSWKN

-663 YYKEKGSNGSW
+663 YYREKDSNGSW

-682 RGTSSKIEGLKDN
+682 RGTSLKIEGLKDN

-706 HLGTSGMSKTY
+706 HLGTSGMSKIY
-717 IGTTESMDAPTTPNY
+717 LGTTESVDAPTTPNY
-732 RLINTPKEN
+732 RLINTSKEN
-741 GGFGIPTNHIVDVT
+741 AGFGIPTNHIVDVT
-755 YPAGYDKSE
+755 YPANYDTSE

-772 KFNVVDGDFTTHWT
+772 KFNIVDGDFTTHWT
-786 FPTYNAAE
+786 FPKYNAAE

-802 TFDKSY
+802 TFDKAY

-829 EVRYWDENGQL
+829 EIQYWDENGQL

-859 YVMVRLKEPITA
+859 YVMVRLKEPINV

-879 SSYSYKSNISELKFY
+879 SSYSYKANISELKFY
-894 EYDSIEDDVRNLFM
+894 EYDSIEKDVRDLFT

-913 ELKEDVT
+913 ELKEGIS

-926 LKDRLNTPDKASGE
+926 LKDRLNTPDTASGE

-964 LTDVTTVNQE
+964 LTDVTTVNQD
-974 INKLGKYKD
+974 INVSGKYKD
-983 KNGQYTV
+983 KSGNYTV
-990 NSNNLGMQNDWQ
+990 KSNNLGMGNDWQ

-1013 ITVYVGSKSGKTPKL
+1013 ITIYVGSKSGKTPKL

-1054 QLSKLHSLDIE
+1054 QLSKLHSLDAE
-1065 CGGSLYIRYAEDT
+1065 RGGSLYIRYPYDT
-1078 PSGGDIKVRVAGAT
+1078 PSSGDIKVRVAGAT

-1099 NGTINDKS
+1099 NGMINDNS
-1107 PAGVSESKKKI
+1107 PEGVSKSKEKI

-1127 YKDAVKGEPYY
+1127 YKDEIKGEPYY
-1138 PGTNVGN
+1138 PGTNIGN

-1178 ISKGNAD
+1178 VASGNSD

-1190 DRLYNSMLA
+1190 DRLYNNMLA
-1199 WEQIMDLVYSERGV
+1199 WEQIMDLIYSERGV

-1218 LDGNGTVDDN
+1218 LDGNGTIDDN
-1228 EFNLTKNDM
+1228 EFNITKNDM

-1282 DSGKA
+1282 ANGKA
-1287 TGGNLFG
+1287 SGGSLFG

-1323 AQTFDDKTHSRLE
+1323 AQTFDDETHSRLE

-1343 YEHVTSNSLGIPS
+1343 YEHVTSNSMGIPS

-1382 NNSDADLSNDTF
+1382 NNSDADLGNDSF

-1406 SSDPINSLPKDQMLV
+1406 SGDPINNLSKDQMLV

-1446 LNSIMDSKNYEK
+1446 LNSIMDGKKFEK
-1458 ESRKIQYVNDEARRK
+1458 ETRKIQYVNDEARRK
-1473 ILNENIASMAKDTKV
+1473 ILNENISKMAEDTKV
-1488 SASFSDGIQSGSL
+1488 SASFTDGVQSGSL

-1547 FVDAKGNSKTKFT
+1547 FVDAKGNSKAQFT

-1578 DYHLNPTEEFEVGT
+1578 DYHLNPTDEFEVGT

-1613 SDGDVRTENDSH
+1613 SDSDVRTENDSH

-1638 NDASTT
+1638 NDVSTT
-1644 YKGKIISKAE
+1644 YKGKRISKAE

-1669 NPYIIVDMKETLPIV
+1669 NPYVIVDMKETLPIV
-1684 GLKYTKPEAETR
+1684 GLKYTKSKTEAR
-1696 KFSLKGLFNF
+1696 KFSLKGLFSL
-1706 RKNTSTTYNPLT
+1706 RKDTSTTYSPLT
-1718 NYKIQ
+1718 SYKIQ
-1723 VSNDKKNWEDVSQGT
+1723 VSNDKKTWEDVSQGT
-1738 FEYGQDLVGGGKD
+1738 FIYGQDLVGGGKD
-1751 QDNEARITFN
+1751 QDNEARVTFN

-1797 NIEIGTMNN
+1797 NIEIGTVNSV
-1806 ADETRTNGIG
+1806 DQTRTNGIG

-1822 VYQSDDSSTS
+1822 IYQSDDPDTS
-1832 EDETGKIPA
+1832 EDETAKIPA

-1880 EKGELGEIS
+1880 KNGQLGEIS

-1898 KENFDSLSDK
+1898 KEDFNSLSDK
-1908 VKAELYRYNDLQGD
+1908 IKAELYRYNDLQGD

-1932 TMYVPVG
+1932 TMYVSVE
-1939 AKNYDELK
+1939 AKTYDELK
-1947 TISLTDSNSKTRK
+1947 TISLTDSNSKARK
-1960 ATRNSI
+1960 ATRSTI
-1966 DISNKK
+1966 DVSDKK
-1972 VITVSNKVKGN
+1972 VVTVNNKVKSN

>member
-1 MKKAISCVLAVFM
+1 MKKAISCVLAVSM

-36 SVTEKLRGSLEVDL
+36 SVTEKLKGNLEVDL
-50 NFSLPIKNSESE
+50 NFSLPIKNNGSE
-62 SMTNMQL
+62 SMTNMKLQ
-69 RLKDDSNNSGIIK
+69 LKDDSNNSGIIK
-82 LGEKDSGTVNVGTDN
+82 LGEKDLGTLNIGADS
-97 IEYTIKKLSASRSEI
+97 IEYTVKKLSASRSEI
-112 KNKDDNI
+112 KNKDENI

-127 NLPVGKYNVEVSGA
+127 NLPVGKYNVEVSGG
-141 GFKNKEIKDIDIS
+141 GFKSKEIKDIDIS
-154 SYSQRVLLSNRA
+154 NYSQRVLLSNRA

-171 NKPLNYELFLMG
+171 NQPLNYELFLMG
-183 DVNGDGKVDKS
+183 DVNGDGKVDKN

-200 ENIDSNKREFDL
+200 ENIDSDKKEYDL
-212 NRDGKVDIVDLDYV
+212 NRDGKVDIADLDYV
-226 QKNLG
+226 QKSLG

-248 VDTSKVELKGNSDVD
+248 VDTSKITLEKNSDTD
-263 INGNVEN
+263 IQGTVED

-276 NGVTISSKN
+276 SGVTISPKN
-285 DEISEEKP
+285 ENDKISEEKP
-293 AVMDIALSEALNMEV
+293 AIMDIALSEALDMEV
-308 INIKAPEGTA
+308 INIKAPESNA

-324 EVTDKDGNVQQIP
+324 EITDKDGNVQLIP
-337 YENKEYMKNLKDEEQ
+337 YENKEYVKKLKEEEQ
-352 QEEVNNEQEE
+352 QEEVDNKQEE
-362 VNQEEVNNKDENIN
+362 ANNKDENIE
-376 QTDNNSNNK
+376 QSDNNKSDNTQEEK
-385 DESNDKQQEN
+385 NDKEE
-395 SDKQEVNSNTNQD
+395 SNSNTNEQE
-408 KNNDKENSS
+408 NNDKENSS
-417 MDKPNS
+417 TDKS
-423 DEETPKE
+423 DSDKDTSKPDN
-430 EGNISKDDN
+430 NISKDDS

-453 ADVQNSD
+453 AEVQNSD

-503 IPKPE
+503 IPKPD

-513 INKILTST
+513 INKISTST

-542 LILDKIDSKGKVLS
+542 LTLDTIDNKGKVLS

-593 KDATPENLDG
+593 KEASPSNLDG

-642 GKFKSLDVSWKN
+642 GRFKALDVSWKN

-663 YYKEKGSNGSW
+663 YYREKGSNGSW
-674 IKYNDKLI
+674 IKYNNKLI
-682 RGTSSKIEGLKDN
+682 RGTSSKIDGLKDN

-717 IGTTESMDAPTTPNY
+717 IGTTESVDAPTTPNY

-786 FPTYNAAE
+786 FPSYNAAE

-802 TFDKSY
+802 TFDKTY

-829 EVRYWDENGQL
+829 EIRYWDENGQL
-840 HNLGDVPFETKTDP
+840 HNLGDVPFETKTDH

-859 YVMVRLKEPITA
+859 YVMVRLKEPINA

-894 EYDSIEDDVRNLFM
+894 EYDSIEKEVRDLFT

-913 ELKEDVT
+913 ELKDGIT

-926 LKDRLNTPDKASGE
+926 LKDRLNTPDKSSGE

-964 LTDVTTVNQE
+964 LTDVTTVNQD
-974 INKLGKYKD
+974 INVSGKYKD
-983 KNGQYTV
+983 KSGNYTV
-990 NSNNLGMQNDWQ
+990 KSNNLGMGNDWQ

-1013 ITVYVGSKSGKTPKL
+1013 ITIYVGSKSGKTPKL

-1054 QLSKLHSLDIE
+1054 QLSKLHSLDAE
-1065 CGGSLYIRYAEDT
+1065 RGGSLYIRYPYDT

-1099 NGTINDKS
+1099 NGMINDKS
-1107 PAGVSESKKKI
+1107 SNGIEKSKEKI

-1127 YKDAVKGEPYY
+1127 YKDAIKGEPYY
-1138 PGTNVGN
+1138 PGTNIGN

-1150 EKTGVLNTTDIE
+1150 ETTGVLNTTDIE

-1199 WEQIMDLVYSERGV
+1199 WEQIMDLIYSERGV

-1228 EFNLTKNDM
+1228 EFDLTKNDM

-1282 DSGKA
+1282 ASGKA
-1287 TGGNLFG
+1287 TGGSLFG

-1343 YEHVTSNSLGIPS
+1343 YEHVTSNSIGIPS

-1406 SSDPINSLPKDQMLV
+1406 SDDPINSLPKDQMLV
-1421 AMASSVVEKDLR
+1421 AMSSSVVEKDLR

-1446 LNSIMDSKNYEK
+1446 LNNIMDGKKYEK

-1473 ILNENIASMAKDTKV
+1473 ILNENIASMAENTKV
-1488 SASFSDGIQSGSL
+1488 SASFADGIQSDSL

-1534 GENGTQ
+1534 GDNGTQ

-1547 FVDAKGNSKTKFT
+1547 FVDAKGNSKAKFT

-1599 KINKSAWSFITNTV
+1599 KINKSAWSFITNTI

-1638 NDASTT
+1638 NDVSTT
-1644 YKGKIISKAE
+1644 YKGKRISKAE

-1684 GLKYTKPEAETR
+1684 GLKYTKPKTEAR
-1696 KFSLKGLFNF
+1696 KFSLKGLFNL
-1706 RKNTSTTYNPLT
+1706 RKDTSTTYNPLT

-1738 FEYGQDLVGGGKD
+1738 FEYGQDLIGGGKD
-1751 QDNEARITFN
+1751 QDNEARVTFN
-1761 KDGKLWTYQARYVKL
+1761 KDGKLWIYQARYVKL

-1797 NIEIGTMNN
+1797 NIEIGTVNSV
-1806 ADETRTNGIG
+1806 DQTRTNGIG

-1822 VYQSDDSSTS
+1822 VYQSDDPKTS
-1832 EDETGKIPA
+1832 EDETAKIPA

-1875 FAEVP
+1875 FAEIP

-1898 KENFDSLSDK
+1898 KESFDSLSDR

-1922 TPVGQRFVSD
+1922 IPVGQRFVSD

-1947 TISLTDSNSKTRK
+1947 RISLTDSNSKARK
-1960 ATRNSI
+1960 ATKNAI
-1966 DISNKK
+1966 DVSNKK
-1972 VITVSNKVKGN
+1972 VIAVSNKVKGN
-1983 IVRDK
+1983 IVRDR

>member
-1 MKKAISCVLAVFM
+1 MKKAISCVLAVSM

-36 SVTEKLRGSLEVDL
+36 SVTEKLKGNLEVDL
-50 NFSLPIKNSESE
+50 NFSLPIKNNESE
-62 SMTNMQL
+62 SITNTQL
-69 RLKDDSNNSGIIK
+69 ELKDDSNNSGIIK
-82 LGEKDSGTVNVGTDN
+82 LGEKDSGTLNIGADN

-112 KNKDDNI
+112 KNKDENI

-127 NLPVGKYNVEVSGA
+127 NLPVGKYNVEVSGS
-141 GFKNKEIKDIDIS
+141 GFKSKEIKNIDIS

-166 SVDNK
+166 SVDDK
-171 NKPLNYELFLMG
+171 NQPLNYELFLMG
-183 DVNGDGKVDKS
+183 DVNNDGKVDKS
-194 DYNKVL
+194 DYEDVL
-200 ENIDSNKREFDL
+200 KNIDSNKSEYDL
-212 NRDGKVDIVDLDYV
+212 NRDGKVDIADLDYI

-248 VDTSKVELKGNSDVD
+248 VDTSKVTLEKNSDTN
-263 INGNVEN
+263 IQGTVED

-276 NGVTISSKN
+276 SGVKISPANAGDK
-285 DEISEEKP
+285 ISEEKP
-293 AVMDIALSEALNMEV
+293 AVMDIALSEALDMEV
-308 INIKAPEGTA
+308 INIKAPEGNA

-324 EVTDKDGNVQQIP
+324 EVTDKHGNVQQVP
-337 YENKEYMKNLKDEEQ
+337 YENKEYVETLKEEQ
-352 QEEVNNEQEE
+352 KQEEVNNEQEE
-362 VNQEEVNNKDENIN
+362 TNNKDENIE
-376 QTDNNSNNK
+376 QSDNNNLDNNQEEK
-385 DESNDKQQEN
+385 NDKED
-395 SDKQEVNSNTNQD
+395 STSNTTD
-408 KNNDKENSS
+408 KENDDKENNDKENSS
-417 MDKPNS
+417 TDKS
-423 DEETPKE
+423 DSDKDTSKQED
-430 EGNISKDDN
+430 NISKYDS
-439 STTSTYSRSALETY
+439 STTSTYGRSAVETY
-453 ADVQNSD
+453 AEVQDSD

-503 IPKPE
+503 IPKPD

-513 INKILTST
+513 INKISTST

-542 LILDKIDSKGKVLS
+542 LILDTIDSSGKVLS
-556 TKKLQTSKNTIEV
+556 TKKLQTSKNTIDV
-569 RDIEAYGLYRVS
+569 RDIQAYGLYRVS

-593 KDATPENLDG
+593 KDATAENLDG

-622 LEFQVVPDTKPEPP
+622 IEFQVVPDTKPEPP

-642 GKFKSLDVSWKN
+642 GRFKALDVSWKN

-663 YYKEKGSNGSW
+663 YYREKNSNGSW
-674 IKYNDKLI
+674 TKYNDKLI
-682 RGTSSKIEGLKDN
+682 RRTSLKIEGLKDN

-706 HLGTSGMSKTY
+706 HLGTSRMSKTY
-717 IGTTESMDAPTTPNY
+717 IGTTESVDAPTTPNY
-732 RLINTPKEN
+732 RLINTPKLDA
-741 GGFGIPTNHIVDVT
+741 GFGIPTNHIVDVT

-764 YSDKNPFD
+764 YSDKNPFN

-786 FPTYNAAE
+786 FPSYNAAE

-802 TFDKSY
+802 TFDKAY

-829 EVRYWDENGQL
+829 EIQYWDENGQV

-854 VNNNK
+854 VNNNR
-859 YVMVRLKEPITA
+859 YVMVRLKEPINA
-871 TKIQVSVC
+871 TKIQVNVC
-879 SSYSYKSNISELKFY
+879 SSYSYKANISELKFY
-894 EYDSIEDDVRNLFM
+894 EYDSIEKDVRNLFV

-926 LKDRLNTPDKASGE
+926 LKDRISTPDKVSGE
-940 YHPYKTVI
+940 YHPYRTI
-948 ERELKLAQ
+948 IDRELKLAQ

-964 LTDVTTVNQE
+964 LADVTTVNQD
-974 INKLGKYKD
+974 INVSGKYKD
-983 KNGQYTV
+983 KSGNYTV
-990 NSNNLGMQNDWQ
+990 KSNNLGMGNDWQ

-1013 ITVYVGSKSGKTPKL
+1013 ITIYVGSKSGRTPKL

-1054 QLSKLHSLDIE
+1054 QLSKLHSLDVE
-1065 CGGSLYIRYAEDT
+1065 CGGSLYIRYPYDT

-1099 NGTINDKS
+1099 NGMINDKS
-1107 PAGVSESKKKI
+1107 PEGVSESKKKI
-1118 KAYIEELAK
+1118 RTYIEELAK
-1127 YKDAVKGEPYY
+1127 YKNDIKGEPYY
-1138 PGTNVGN
+1138 PGTNIGN

-1150 EKTGVLNTTDIE
+1150 ETTGVLNTTDIE

-1178 ISKGNAD
+1178 ISKGNSD

-1199 WEQIMDLVYSERGV
+1199 WEQIMDLIYSERGV

-1228 EFNLTKNDM
+1228 EFDITKNDM

-1282 DSGKA
+1282 ASGKA
-1287 TGGNLFG
+1287 TGGSLFG

-1368 HLAYDDDFT
+1368 HLAYDNDFT

-1406 SSDPINSLPKDQMLV
+1406 SGDPINNLPKDQMLV

-1446 LNSIMDSKNYEK
+1446 LNSIMDSKKYEK
-1458 ESRKIQYVNDEARRK
+1458 ETRKIQYINDEARRK
-1473 ILNENIASMAKDTKV
+1473 ILNENIVSMAEDTKV
-1488 SASFSDGIQSGSL
+1488 SAGFADGVQSGSL

-1547 FVDAKGNSKTKFT
+1547 FVDAKGNSQAKFT

-1578 DYHLNPTEEFEVGT
+1578 DYHLNPTDEFEVGT

-1644 YKGKIISKAE
+1644 YKGKRISKAE

-1684 GLKYTKPEAETR
+1684 GLKYTKPKTEAR
-1696 KFSLKGLFNF
+1696 KFSLKGLFNL
-1706 RKNTSTTYNPLT
+1706 RKDTSTTYNPLT

-1751 QDNEARITFN
+1751 QDNEARVTFN

-1797 NIEIGTMNN
+1797 NIEIGTVNSV
-1806 ADETRTNGIG
+1806 DQTRTNGIG
-1816 KLAEDY
+1816 KLVEDY
-1822 VYQSDDSSTS
+1822 VYQSDDPNTS
-1832 EDETGKIPA
+1832 ENEEAKIPD

-1875 FAEVP
+1875 FAEIP

-1898 KENFDSLSDK
+1898 KESFDSLSDK
-1908 VKAELYRYNDLQGD
+1908 VKAELYRYNELQGD

-1932 TMYVPVG
+1932 TMYVPVE

-1947 TISLTDSNSKTRK
+1947 TISLTDSNSKARK
-1960 ATRNSI
+1960 ATRNVI
-1966 DISNKK
+1966 DVSNKK
-1972 VITVSNKVKGN
+1972 IISINNKVKGN

>member
-1 MKKAISCVLAVFM
+1 MKKAISCVLAVSM

-36 SVTEKLRGSLEVDL
+36 SVTEKLKGNLEVDL
-50 NFSLPIKNSESE
+50 NFSLPIKNNESE
-62 SMTNMQL
+62 SITDIQL
-69 RLKDDSNNSGIIK
+69 QLKDGNNNSGIIK
-82 LGEKDSGTVNVGTDN
+82 LGGNNLGSINIGTDT
-97 IEYTIKKLSASRSEI
+97 IDYTIKKLSANRSEV
-112 KNKDDNI
+112 KDKDENI
-119 SYYNIVFN
+119 SYYNIMFS
-127 NLPVGKYNVEVSGA
+127 NLPVGKYKVEVSGS
-141 GFKNKEIKDIDIS
+141 GFKSKEVKDIDIS
-154 SYSQRVLLSNRA
+154 NYSQRVLLSNRA

-183 DVNGDGKVDKS
+183 DVNGDGKVDKN
-194 DYNKVL
+194 DYNEVL
-200 ENIDSNKREFDL
+200 ENIDSNKKEYDL
-212 NRDGKVDIVDLDYV
+212 NRDGKVDIADLDYV
-226 QKNLG
+226 HKNLG
-231 QSEDAKSLESIV
+231 QNENANSLESIV
-243 STNPI
+243 PTNPI
-248 VDTSKVELKGNSDVD
+248 VDTSKVILEKNTDTD
-263 INGNVEN
+263 IQGTVED
-270 LFSGEN
+270 LFSGESS
-276 NGVTISSKN
+276 GVTISPANKE
-285 DEISEEKP
+285 DKISEEKP
-293 AVMDIALSEALNMEV
+293 AVMDIALSEALDMEV
-308 INIKAPEGTA
+308 INIKAPEGSA

-324 EVTDKDGNVQQIP
+324 EVTDKDGNVQEIP
-337 YENKEYMKNLKDEEQ
+337 YENKEYVKTLKEEQ
-352 QEEVNNEQEE
+352 QEEVNNKEENTEQPDNNLDNSQEEKHDKEESNSNTNEQE
-362 VNQEEVNNKDENIN
+362 NNNK
-376 QTDNNSNNK
+376 
-385 DESNDKQQEN
+385 ESNDKESSSTDK
-395 SDKQEVNSNTNQD
+395 SDLD
-408 KNNDKENSS
+408 KD
-417 MDKPNS
+417 
-423 DEETPKE
+423 TPKE
-430 EGNISKDDN
+430 DNNISKDDN

-503 IPKPE
+503 IPKPD

-513 INKILTST
+513 INKITTST

-542 LILDKIDSKGKVLS
+542 LILDTIDSKGKVLS
-556 TKKLQTSKNTIEV
+556 TKKLQTSKNSIEV
-569 RDIEAYGLYRVS
+569 RDIDAYGLYRVS

-593 KDATPENLDG
+593 KEASPSNLDG

-622 LEFQVVPDTKPEPP
+622 IEFQVVPDTRPEPP
-636 EGINVK
+636 EGISIK
-642 GKFKSLDVSWKN
+642 GRFKALDVSWKN

-663 YYKEKGSNGSW
+663 YYREKGSNGSW

-706 HLGTSGMSKTY
+706 HLGTSGMSKIY
-717 IGTTESMDAPTTPNY
+717 LGTTESVDAPTTPNY

-741 GGFGIPTNHIVDVT
+741 AGFGIPTNHIVDVT
-755 YPAGYDKSE
+755 YPAKYDASE

-786 FPTYNAAE
+786 FSEYNAAE

-802 TFDKSY
+802 TFDKAY

-829 EVRYWDENGQL
+829 EIRYWDENGQL

-859 YVMVRLKEPITA
+859 YVMVRLKEPINA

-894 EYDSIEDDVRNLFM
+894 EYDSIEKEVRDLFT

-913 ELKEDVT
+913 ELKEGIT

-926 LKDRLNTPDKASGE
+926 LKDRLNTPDTASGE

-964 LTDVTTVNQE
+964 LTDVTTVNQD
-974 INKLGKYKD
+974 INVSGKYKD
-983 KNGQYTV
+983 KSGNYTIK
-990 NSNNLGMQNDWQ
+990 SNNLGMGNDWQ

-1013 ITVYVGSKSGKTPKL
+1013 ITIYVGSKSGKTPKL

-1054 QLSKLHSLDIE
+1054 QLSKLHSLDAE
-1065 CGGSLYIRYAEDT
+1065 RGGSLYIRYPYDT
-1078 PSGGDIKVRVAGAT
+1078 PSGGNIKVRVAGAT

-1099 NGTINDKS
+1099 NGMINDNS
-1107 PAGVSESKKKI
+1107 PEGVSKSKEKI
-1118 KAYIEELAK
+1118 KVYIEELAK
-1127 YKDAVKGEPYY
+1127 YKNEIKGEPYY
-1138 PGTNVGN
+1138 PGTNIGN

-1150 EKTGVLNTTDIE
+1150 ETTGVLNTTDIE

-1178 ISKGNAD
+1178 ISKGNSD

-1199 WEQIMDLVYSERGV
+1199 WEQIMDLIYSERGV

-1218 LDGNGTVDDN
+1218 LDGNGTIDDN
-1228 EFNLTKNDM
+1228 EFNITKNDM

-1282 DSGKA
+1282 ANGKA
-1287 TGGNLFG
+1287 GGGSLFG

-1323 AQTFDDKTHSRLE
+1323 AQTFDDDTHSRLE

-1382 NNSDADLSNDTF
+1382 NNSDADLGNDSF

-1406 SSDPINSLPKDQMLV
+1406 SDDPINNLPKDQMLV

-1446 LNSIMDSKNYEK
+1446 LNSIMDGKKFEK
-1458 ESRKIQYVNDEARRK
+1458 ETRKIQYVNDEARRK
-1473 ILNENIASMAKDTKV
+1473 ILNENISNMAEDTKV
-1488 SASFSDGIQSGSL
+1488 SASFADGVQNGSL

-1547 FVDAKGNSKTKFT
+1547 FVDAKGNSKAQFT

-1578 DYHLNPTEEFEVGT
+1578 DYHLNPTDEFEVGT

-1613 SDGDVRTENDSH
+1613 SDGDIRTENDSH

-1644 YKGKIISKAE
+1644 YKGKRISKAE

-1684 GLKYTKPEAETR
+1684 GLKYTKPKTEAR
-1696 KFSLKGLFNF
+1696 KFSLKGLFSL
-1706 RKNTSTTYNPLT
+1706 RKDTSTTYSPLT
-1718 NYKIQ
+1718 TYKIQ
-1723 VSNDKKNWEDVSQGT
+1723 VSNDKKTWEDVSQGT

-1751 QDNEARITFN
+1751 QDNEARVTFN

-1797 NIEIGTMNN
+1797 NIEIGTVNSVDQ
-1806 ADETRTNGIG
+1806 ARTNGIG

-1822 VYQSDDSSTS
+1822 IYQSDDPNTN
-1832 EDETGKIPA
+1832 EDETAKIPS

-1856 NLPLLIDKNN
+1856 NLPLLVDKNN

-1880 EKGELGEIS
+1880 KNGQLGEIS

-1898 KENFDSLSDK
+1898 KEDFNSLSDK

-1939 AKNYDELK
+1939 ATTYDELK
-1947 TISLTDSNSKTRK
+1947 TISLTDSNSKARK
-1960 ATRNSI
+1960 ATRSTI
-1966 DISNKK
+1966 DVSDKK
-1972 VITVSNKVKGN
+1972 VITVNNKVKSN

>member
-1 MKKAISCVLAVFM
+1 MKKAISCVLAVSM

-36 SVTEKLRGSLEVDL
+36 SVTEKLKGNLEVDL
-50 NFSLPIKNSESE
+50 NFSLPIKNNESE
-62 SMTNMQL
+62 SITNTQL
-69 RLKDDSNNSGIIK
+69 ELKDDSNNSGIIK
-82 LGEKDSGTVNVGTDN
+82 LGEKDSGTLNIGADN

-112 KNKDDNI
+112 KNKDENI

-127 NLPVGKYNVEVSGA
+127 NLPVGKYNVEVSGS
-141 GFKNKEIKDIDIS
+141 GFKSKEIKNIDIS

-166 SVDNK
+166 SVDDK
-171 NKPLNYELFLMG
+171 NQPLNYELFLMG
-183 DVNGDGKVDKS
+183 DVNNDGKVDKS
-194 DYNKVL
+194 DYEDVL
-200 ENIDSNKREFDL
+200 KNIDSNKSEYDL
-212 NRDGKVDIVDLDYV
+212 NRDGKVDIADLDYI

-248 VDTSKVELKGNSDVD
+248 VDTSKVTLEKNSDTN
-263 INGNVEN
+263 IQGTVED

-276 NGVTISSKN
+276 SGVKISPANAGDK
-285 DEISEEKP
+285 ISEEKP
-293 AVMDIALSEALNMEV
+293 AVMDIALSEALDMEV
-308 INIKAPEGTA
+308 INIKAPEGNA

-324 EVTDKDGNVQQIP
+324 EVTDKHGNVQQVP
-337 YENKEYMKNLKDEEQ
+337 YENKEYVETLKEEQ
-352 QEEVNNEQEE
+352 KQEEVNNEQEE
-362 VNQEEVNNKDENIN
+362 TNNKDENIE
-376 QTDNNSNNK
+376 QSDNNNLDNNQEEK
-385 DESNDKQQEN
+385 NDKED
-395 SDKQEVNSNTNQD
+395 STSNTTD
-408 KNNDKENSS
+408 KENDDKENNDKENSS
-417 MDKPNS
+417 TDKS
-423 DEETPKE
+423 DSDKDTSKQED
-430 EGNISKDDN
+430 NIIKYDS
-439 STTSTYSRSALETY
+439 STTSTYGRSAVETY
-453 ADVQNSD
+453 AEVQDSD

-503 IPKPE
+503 IPKPD

-513 INKILTST
+513 INKISTST

-542 LILDKIDSKGKVLS
+542 LILDTIDSSGKVLS
-556 TKKLQTSKNTIEV
+556 TKKLQTSKNTIDV
-569 RDIEAYGLYRVS
+569 RDIQAYGLYRVS

-593 KDATPENLDG
+593 KDATAENLDG

-622 LEFQVVPDTKPEPP
+622 IEFQVVPDTKPEPP

-642 GKFKSLDVSWKN
+642 GRFKALDVSWKN

-663 YYKEKGSNGSW
+663 YYREKNSNGSW
-674 IKYNDKLI
+674 TKYNDKLI
-682 RGTSSKIEGLKDN
+682 RGTSLKIEGLKDN

-706 HLGTSGMSKTY
+706 HLGTSRMSKTY
-717 IGTTESMDAPTTPNY
+717 IGTTESVDAPTTPNY
-732 RLINTPKEN
+732 RLINTPKLDA
-741 GGFGIPTNHIVDVT
+741 GFGIPTNHIVDVT

-764 YSDKNPFD
+764 YSDKNPFN

-786 FPTYNAAE
+786 FPSYNAAE

-802 TFDKSY
+802 TFDKAY

-829 EVRYWDENGQL
+829 EIQYWDENGQV

-854 VNNNK
+854 VNNNR
-859 YVMVRLKEPITA
+859 YVMVRLKEPINA
-871 TKIQVSVC
+871 TKIQVNVC
-879 SSYSYKSNISELKFY
+879 SSYSYKANISELKFY
-894 EYDSIEDDVRNLFM
+894 EYDSIEKDVRNLFV

-926 LKDRLNTPDKASGE
+926 LKDRISTPDKVSGE
-940 YHPYKTVI
+940 YHPYRTI
-948 ERELKLAQ
+948 IDRELKLAQ

-964 LTDVTTVNQE
+964 LADVTTVNQD
-974 INKLGKYKD
+974 INVSGKYKD
-983 KNGQYTV
+983 KSGNYTV
-990 NSNNLGMQNDWQ
+990 KSNNLGMGNDWQ

-1013 ITVYVGSKSGKTPKL
+1013 ITIYVGSKSGRTPKL

-1054 QLSKLHSLDIE
+1054 QLSKLHSLDVE
-1065 CGGSLYIRYAEDT
+1065 CGGSLYIRYPYDT

-1099 NGTINDKS
+1099 NGMINDKS
-1107 PAGVSESKKKI
+1107 PEGVSESKKKI
-1118 KAYIEELAK
+1118 RTYIEELAK
-1127 YKDAVKGEPYY
+1127 YKNDIKGEPYY
-1138 PGTNVGN
+1138 PGTNIGN

-1150 EKTGVLNTTDIE
+1150 ETTGVLNTTDIE

-1178 ISKGNAD
+1178 ISKGNSD

-1199 WEQIMDLVYSERGV
+1199 WEQMMDLIYSERGV

-1228 EFNLTKNDM
+1228 EFDITKNDM

-1282 DSGKA
+1282 ASGKA
-1287 TGGNLFG
+1287 TGGSLFG

-1368 HLAYDDDFT
+1368 HLAYDNDFT

-1406 SSDPINSLPKDQMLV
+1406 SGDPINNLPKDQMLV

-1446 LNSIMDSKNYEK
+1446 LNSIMDSKKYEK
-1458 ESRKIQYVNDEARRK
+1458 ETRKIQYINDEARRK
-1473 ILNENIASMAKDTKV
+1473 ILNENIASMAEDTKV
-1488 SASFSDGIQSGSL
+1488 SAGFADGVQSGSL

-1547 FVDAKGNSKTKFT
+1547 FVDAKGNSQAKFT

-1578 DYHLNPTEEFEVGT
+1578 DYHLNPTDEFEVGT

-1644 YKGKIISKAE
+1644 YKGKRISKAE

-1684 GLKYTKPEAETR
+1684 GLKYTKPKTEAR
-1696 KFSLKGLFNF
+1696 KFSLKGLFNL
-1706 RKNTSTTYNPLT
+1706 RKDTSTTYNPLT

-1751 QDNEARITFN
+1751 QDNEARVIFN

-1788 LDIIGPPGD
+1788 LDIVGPPGD
-1797 NIEIGTMNN
+1797 NIEIGTVNSV
-1806 ADETRTNGIG
+1806 DQTRTNGIG

-1822 VYQSDDSSTS
+1822 VYQSDNPNTS
-1832 EDETGKIPA
+1832 ENEEAKIPA

-1898 KENFDSLSDK
+1898 KESFDSLSDK
-1908 VKAELYRYNDLQGD
+1908 VKAELYRYNELQGD
-1922 TPVGQRFVSD
+1922 TPIGQRFVSD

-1947 TISLTDSNSKTRK
+1947 TISLTDSNSKARK
-1960 ATRNSI
+1960 STKNTI
-1966 DISNKK
+1966 DVSNKK
-1972 VITVSNKVKGN
+1972 IISINNKVKGN